1 MDIHGSLSTL
11 LSKFSEH
18 RDTQLS
24 SRNGSYEN
32 QCWSAYSCVYIH
44 PLENSLAIHS
54 QHCKK
59 GPILC
64 LRWHP
69 SSRNLLK
76 DPHLF
81 PSQRTK
87 SDKLLPNLGSFE

>member
-24 SRNGSYEN
+24 SRNGYCEN
-32 QCWSAYSCVYIH
+32 GAGQHVQVYIH

-54 QHCKK
+54 LHCKK
-59 GPILC
+59 VPI
-64 LRWHP
+64 
-69 SSRNLLK
+69 
-76 DPHLF
+76 F
-81 PSQRTK
+81 V
-87 SDKLLPNLGSFE
+87 LGGIPFLGIY